1 MVDLDSYEL
10 YKFYKKEYKHVGGSD
25 NFYKYKEYK
34 YQTYFGGSPYLK
46 KINPPKN
53 SRGKL
58 IYTQEF
64 EEVNKLRVL
73 ACARIQNLLDL
84 WEQVDY
90 FGFTPHAKRKYER
103 HLSDHLD
110 AEQAKR
116 DARDYQTKWVRHSS
130 LLLRNEE
137 SSAFSAVRKWHDK
150 MKTVLPTG
158 PLDDPANGRTDKRKL
173 EAFFSN
179 LKKEIVKLYTTSD
192 SDTDTDTASV
202 LKYEFDASAWRKKEA
217 DVAKRLMNANRIRPS
232 TPEEKAAKKSK
243 VDELMAEKTQI
254 KKEANE
260 ARKAEREHKKEIRE
274 VKQKAKDAEKNII
287 AFEKVIGDVINYSY
301 NDEEKA
307 AARKLFQNPS
317 EELKQLMAS
326 DKRDSCAFAEAF
338 GVQYRPGHHDGGRVE
353 HPFICDYLKY
363 GGPVKCVKPKDKEN
377 KEYEKRFG
385 ICTKQRPPT
394 EAEIASAKKEAESNK
409 EASAKKSKKKG
420 SAKKPMKIPWAKAPM
435 KKGAAKKPMKK
446 PKKPLPG
453 FSM

>member
-1 MVDLDSYEL
+1 MVDLDSYDL

-34 YQTYFGGSPYLK
+34 YQTYFGGSPIPVK

-64 EEVNKLRVL
+64 EELNKLRVL
-73 ACARIQNLLDL
+73 ARARILNLLDL
-84 WEQVDY
+84 WKQVDY
-90 FGFTPHAKRKYER
+90 FGFTPHAGRKYG
-103 HLSDHLD
+103 DHGDFLD
-110 AEQAKR
+110 AEQAKE
-116 DARDYQTKWVRHSS
+116 DAENYQTEWVHRSS

-137 SSAFSAVRKWHDK
+137 SSATKSLMRTWHAK
-150 MKTVLPTG
+150 MKKALPTA
-158 PLDDPANGRTDKRKL
+158 PLDSAHGRSDEKTL
-173 EAFFSN
+173 ETFFSN
-179 LKKEIVKLYTTSD
+179 LKREIVKLYTTSD

-217 DVAKRLMNANRIRPS
+217 DIAKRLMNANRIRPS

-243 VDELMAEKTQI
+243 VEELMAEKKQI
-254 KKEANE
+254 KKEASE
-260 ARKAEREHKKEIRE
+260 ARKAEREHRKEIRE
-274 VKQKAKDAEKNII
+274 AQQRAKDAEKNII

-326 DKRDSCAFAEAF
+326 DKKDSCEFAKAF
-338 GVQYRPGHHDGGRVE
+338 GLQYRPGHHDGGKVE

-363 GGPVKCVKPKDKEN
+363 GGPVKCVKPKDKEHQ
-377 KEYEKRFG
+377 EYEKRTG
-385 ICTKQRPPT
+385 ICTEQRPPT
-394 EAEIASAKKEAESNK
+394 EAEIASAKKAAESKK
-409 EASAKKSKKKG
+409 EASENKPERKASVKK
-420 SAKKPMKIPWAKAPM
+420 AV
-435 KKGAAKKPMKK
+435 K
-446 PKKPLPG
+446 PKKKASVKKAVKPKKKASVKKAIEP
-453 FSM
+453 

>member
-1 MVDLDSYEL
+1 M
-10 YKFYKKEYKHVGGSD
+10 YKRQ
-25 NFYKYKEYK
+25 EYK

-46 KINPPKN
+46 KIKPPKD
-53 SRGKL
+53 SRGRL

-73 ACARIQNLLDL
+73 ACARILNLLDL

-90 FGFTPHAKRKYER
+90 FGFTPHAKRKYDR

-110 AEQAKR
+110 AEQAKS

-137 SSAFSAVRKWHDK
+137 SSAFSAVRKWHDE
-150 MKTVLPTG
+150 MKKVLPTG

-173 EAFFSN
+173 EAFFDT
-179 LKKEIVKLYTTSD
+179 LKKEIVKLYTPSD
-192 SDTDTDTASV
+192 TTSDTDTDTASV

-217 DVAKRLMNANRIRPS
+217 DVAKRLMNANKIRTS

-254 KKEANE
+254 KKEASE
-260 ARKAEREHKKEIRE
+260 ARKADRAHKEEIRE
-274 VKQKAKDAEKNII
+274 VKQRAKDAEKNII
-287 AFEKVIGDVINYSY
+287 AFEKVIEDVIRFSF

-307 AARKLFQNPS
+307 AAQKLLQNPS

-326 DKRDSCAFAEAF
+326 DKKDSCKFAEAF
-338 GVQYRPGHHDGGRVE
+338 GVQYRPGHHDSGRVE

-363 GGPVKCVKPKDKEN
+363 GGPVKCVKPKDKED
-377 KEYEKRFG
+377 KEYEDRFG

-394 EAEIASAKKEAESNK
+394 EAETASAKKEAESNK
-409 EASAKKSKKKG
+409 EASAKKPKKKG
-420 SAKKPMKIPWAKAPM
+420 SAKKPMK
-435 KKGAAKKPMKK
+435 KGSAKKPMKK